1 MLIGN
6 IQMTRNLILG
16 IFPPQNTVFNY
27 TLGLPT
33 RNGKIKFLTDQNAL
47 MQREL

>member
-27 TLGLPT
+27 TLDPPT
-33 RNGKIKFLTDQNAL
+33 RNGKIEFLMDQNAL
-47 MQREL
+47 MHREL